1 MYVSVMGLCA
11 AYHDDVIFMVRREYP
26 VDCLLIIN
34 YLLLYMGHNSRDS
47 YFTNFKVMDIIREK

>member
-34 YLLLYMGHNSRDS
+34 YLLCTWGITQGIHISL
-47 YFTNFKVMDIIREK
+47 VMDIIREK